1 MRLDVMACVYKPNP
15 THSPADYAYM
25 ANPENHGTGGF
36 RVRSNQ
42 EFESAVEEALATIPS
57 RFTEALSNIAIAW
70 DYEPTANELGGLNCS
85 DGELLGLYTG
95 VPITQRTTS
104 YSGVMPDMIT
114 IFKGPHER
122 VCATRQDMV
131 EQIGKTVIHEIGH
144 YFGFDDDYLHA
155 HGY

>member
-1 MRLDVMACVYKPNP
+1 MHMSD
-15 THSPADYAYM
+15 
-25 ANPENHGTGGF
+25 
-36 RVRSNQ
+36 Q
-42 EFESAVEEALATIPS
+42 EFEGVIEEALAAIPT
-57 RFTEALSNIAIAW
+57 RFTETLHNIAIAW
-70 DYEPTANELGGLNCS
+70 DYEPTAGELGGLRCS

-104 YSGVMPDMIT
+104 YSGVMPDIIT

-122 VCATRQDMV
+122 VCDTHQEMV